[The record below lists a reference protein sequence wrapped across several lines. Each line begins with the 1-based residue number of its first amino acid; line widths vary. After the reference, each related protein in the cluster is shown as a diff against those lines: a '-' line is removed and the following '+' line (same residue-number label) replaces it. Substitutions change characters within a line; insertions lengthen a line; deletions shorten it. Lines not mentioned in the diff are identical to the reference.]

1 MLIIGLT
8 GGIGTGKTAVCGIL
22 RELGAEVISADE
34 AGHEA
39 YARGTE
45 AWREVVEEFGQ
56 GVLSPEGEIDRRA
69 LGAIVFK
76 DERALKRLNAIVH
89 PRARAIV
96 QERIDTL
103 TERGV
108 EEEVVV
114 EVPLLLE
121 ADWTPLVDEVWVISA
136 PEDQVVKRTKSRS
149 GLDADAIRAR
159 IYSQMPEDARLRHAD
174 AIIENDGSLAQL
186 RERVRTLWAQ
196 RTGRR
201 KESEF
206 PE

>member
-8 GGIGTGKTAVCGIL
+8 GGIGAGKTAVCGIL

-34 AGHEA
+34 AGHKA

-56 GVLSPEGEIDRRA
+56 GVLSPGGEIDRRA

-76 DERALKRLNAIVH
+76 YERALKRLNAIVH
-89 PRARAIV
+89 PRARSIV
-96 QERIDTL
+96 RERIDEFV
-103 TERGV
+103 ERAV
-108 EEEVVV
+108 EVVV
-114 EVPLLLE
+114 VEAPLLLE

-136 PEDQVVKRTKSRS
+136 PEDQVVRRTESRS
-149 GLDADAIRAR
+149 GLDADSIRAR
-159 IYSQMPEDARLRHAD
+159 ISSQIPEEARLRHAD

-186 RERVRTLWAQ
+186 RERVRALWVQ

-201 KESEF
+201 KECEF
-206 PE
+206 HE

>member
-1 MLIIGLT
+1 M
-8 GGIGTGKTAVCGIL
+8 L

-39 YARGTE
+39 YAPGTE
-45 AWREVVEEFGQ
+45 AWREVVAEFGQ
-56 GVLSPEGEIDRRA
+56 SVLSPEGEIDRCA
-69 LGAIVFK
+69 LGAVVFK
-76 DERALKRLNAIVH
+76 NKGALKRLNAIVH
-89 PRARAIV
+89 PRARSIV
-96 QERIDTL
+96 RQRLDAL
-103 TERGV
+103 GERGV
-108 EEEVVV
+108 EVVVV
-114 EVPLLLE
+114 EAPLLLE

-174 AIIENDGSLAQL
+174 AIIKNDGSLAQL

-201 KESEF
+201 EESEI